1 MNVTHANFTLERRF
15 PQTPAQVFSAFAD
28 PELRRRW
35 FANPG
40 AWPDGEWTLDFRVGG
55 GERNAGT
62 DPGGRHHAFDARF
75 HDIVEPERIVFAYD
89 LLLDHRLVSVSLT
102 TVEFR
107 PDGAGTHLRFSEQ
120 GAFLDGL
127 DDPAG
132 REHGT
137 GKLLDAL
144 ERFLASAEPAR

>member
-1 MNVTHANFTLERRF
+1 MSVTHASFTLERRF
-15 PQTPAQVFSAFAD
+15 PQTPAQAFSAFAD
-28 PELRRRW
+28 PELKRRW

-40 AWPDGEWTLDFRVGG
+40 GWPDGE
-55 GERNAGT
+55 GT
-62 DPGGRHHAFDARF
+62 R
-75 HDIVEPERIVFAYD
+75 
-89 LLLDHRLVSVSLT
+89 LL
-102 TVEFR
+102 
-107 PDGAGTHLRFSEQ
+107 FSEQ

-144 ERFLASAEPAR
+144 ERFLASEPVR